1 MNEINSHYNIPRK
14 NVETTLG
21 TNKTQGQTKFYRGL
35 ARETKT
41 GSKSGL
47 AREASEGSQGV
58 KITGRSIIPK
68 IDRFKGMYKVWGLG
82 VVVVYIYISW

>member
-41 GSKSGL
+41 GS
-47 AREASEGSQGV
+47 
-58 KITGRSIIPK
+58 
-68 IDRFKGMYKVWGLG
+68 
-82 VVVVYIYISW
+82 